1 MDKFKTLFLIIL
13 AIISVSIIVKIPTK
27 LGLDLEGGL
36 HLILQANETNE
47 QKLTRDAVLGS
58 IEVIRNRID
67 KLGLTEPIIR
77 IKGEDKITVELP
89 GIKNPEQAKELI
101 GKTALLE
108 FIEAEWP
115 INNFEALTKEEQRL
129 LVGDIDNLKIEE
141 YTEKNSAGEVIS
153 SRPILLKNIVLTGAD
168 LLEANPGT
176 DQRGNPIVNL
186 EFNKEGAIKFENATR
201 KNIGKPLAILL
212 DKTII
217 SAPNVNDAIIGGR
230 AQISGQFTVEEV
242 KNLVIKLNAGALPIP
257 VEIISEKV
265 IGPTLGKDSI
275 EKSKNAFIIGLI
287 CIIFYMIFTYR
298 LPGLLSSVALFSY
311 IVFAFSLFKLLNATL
326 TLPGIA
332 GFILTIGMAVDA
344 NVIIFERI
352 KEELKSESIQKH
364 AITKGFNKA
373 YITIIDANITTL
385 IAAAVLFWLGTGS
398 IKGFAVALTIGICVS
413 MFSAITITKQLLL
426 SFPNLKLFNGVIKNE
441 KI

>member
-1 MDKFKTLFLIIL
+1 MDKFRILFVLSLIAF
-13 AIISVSIIVKIPTK
+13 AIFIIVKVPTK
-27 LGLDLEGGL
+27 LGLDLQGGL

-89 GIKNPEQAKELI
+89 GIKNPDQAKELI

-108 FIEAEWP
+108 FVEAEW
-115 INNFEALTKEEQRL
+115 ATT
-129 LVGDIDNLKIEE
+129 GIDQLPPEKQKILIGENGKIET
-141 YTEKNSAGEVIS
+141 YYEKSSSGEILS
-153 SRPILLKNIVLTGAD
+153 SRPIILKKIVLTGGD

-176 DQRGNPIVNL
+176 DQMGNPIVNL
-186 EFNKEGAIKFENATR
+186 EFNREGAKKFENATR

-217 SAPNVNDAIIGGR
+217 SAPNVNDAIVGGK
-230 AQISGQFTVEEV
+230 AQISGQFTVDEV
-242 KNLVIKLNAGALPIP
+242 KSLVIKLNAGALPIP
-257 VEIISEKV
+257 VSIISEKL

-275 EKSKNAFIIGLI
+275 EKSKIAFIIGLI
-287 CIIFYMIFTYR
+287 SILVYMIVTYR
-298 LPGLLSSVALFSY
+298 LPGLISSLALISY
-311 IVFAFSLFKLLNATL
+311 SLLAFSLFKLLNATL

-352 KEELKSESIQKH
+352 KEEMKKETIQKH
-364 AITKGFNKA
+364 AIVNGFNKA
-373 YITIIDANITTL
+373 YITILDANITTL
-385 IAAAVLFWLGTGS
+385 IAAIVLFWLGTGTV
-398 IKGFAVALTIGICVS
+398 KGFAVALTIGITVS
-413 MFSAITITKQLLL
+413 MFSAITITKLLLL
-426 SFPNLKLFNGVIKNE
+426 SFTNQKLFKNMEEIK
-441 KI
+441 